1 MIRNVLTSL
10 PRALPRIL
18 LASALV
24 AGASSLAAAQTK
36 PEAKPAA
43 KPAAG
48 QTAQKPAAKPA
59 GTAAAKPAAKQQ
71 PAAAAS
77 AEPGKPTL
85 VATIG
90 DWGVY
95 VTTGGAKQC
104 YALAQP
110 KDRLPKDLKRDPA
123 YLFISSRP
131 SEKVRNEVSI
141 IMGFD
146 VKSTEKTPAEA
157 AVGAD
162 KFALA
167 SQGSHLWVR
176 DTAKTGAIVES
187 LRKGGKLIVK
197 APSLRGNVT
206 TDSYSLTG
214 IGGALDRVQ
223 KECP

>member
-1 MIRNVLTSL
+1 MIRNLLTS
-10 PRALPRIL
+10 PRGACARVL
-18 LASALV
+18 LAGALL
-24 AGASSLAAAQTK
+24 AGASSLAAAQT
-36 PEAKPAA
+36 AQRQQAA
-43 KPAAG
+43 VD
-48 QTAQKPAAKPA
+48 
-59 GTAAAKPAAKQQ
+59 
-71 PAAAAS
+71 
-77 AEPGKPTL
+77 PGKPSL

-110 KDRLPKDLKRDPA
+110 KDRLPKELKRDPA

-131 SEKVRNEVSI
+131 AERVRNEVSI

-146 VKSTEKTPAEA
+146 VKAGDMSPAEA
-157 AVGAD
+157 MIGAE

-176 DTAKTGAIVES
+176 DTAKTGAIVDS
-187 LRKGGKLIVK
+187 LRKGAKLTVK
-197 APSLRGNVT
+197 ATSLRGNLT

>member
-1 MIRNVLTSL
+1 MIRNLPTSL
-10 PRALPRIL
+10 PRAFARIL
-18 LASALV
+18 LAAALAASV
-24 AGASSLAAAQTK
+24 SSLAAAQTK
-36 PEAKPAA
+36 PAQ

-48 QTAQKPAAKPA
+48 QAAQKSA
-59 GTAAAKPAAKQQ
+59 GQTGQKQQ
-71 PAAAAS
+71 PAAAP

-95 VTTGGAKQC
+95 VTSGGAKQC

-110 KDRLPKDLKRDPA
+110 KDRLPKELKRDPA

-146 VKSTEKTPAEA
+146 VKAGDKGAPEA
-157 AVGAD
+157 TVGAD

-176 DTAKTGAIVES
+176 DAAKTGAIVDS
-187 LRKGGKLIVK
+187 MRKGGKLTVK

>member
-10 PRALPRIL
+10 PRAYARIL

-24 AGASSLAAAQTK
+24 AGVSSLAAAQTK
-36 PEAKPAA
+36 PETKPAA

-59 GTAAAKPAAKQQ
+59 TKQQ
-71 PAAAAS
+71 PAAAAAAS

-110 KDRLPKDLKRDPA
+110 KDRLPKELKRDPA

-176 DTAKTGAIVES
+176 DTAKTGAIVDS
-187 LRKGGKLIVK
+187 LRKGGKLTVK

>member
-18 LASALV
+18 LASALTL
-24 AGASSLAAAQTK
+24 GAASLAAAQTR

-43 KPAAG
+43 GQSAQKPAA
-48 QTAQKPAAKPA
+48 AKPAEKPAAKPA
-59 GTAAAKPAAKQQ
+59 SKQA
-71 PAAAAS
+71 AAAAS
-77 AEPGKPTL
+77 TEPGKPAL

-95 VTTGGAKQC
+95 VTSGGAKQC

-146 VKSTEKTPAEA
+146 VKPTDKSPAEA
-157 AVGAD
+157 TVGAE

-176 DTAKTGAIVES
+176 DTAKTGAIVDS
-187 LRKGGKLIVK
+187 LRKGGKLTVK

>member
-10 PRALPRIL
+10 PRAFARIL

-24 AGASSLAAAQTK
+24 AGLSPLAFAQMGPEIRGGSRQPAQTPAAKPAAAQ
-36 PEAKPAA
+36 PAGKPAA
-43 KPAAG
+43 KPAA
-48 QTAQKPAAKPA
+48 
-59 GTAAAKPAAKQQ
+59 
-71 PAAAAS
+71 S
-77 AEPGKPTL
+77 ATPEPGKPTL

-110 KDRLPKDLKRDPA
+110 KDRLPKELKRDPA

-131 SEKVRNEVSI
+131 AEKVRNEVSI

-146 VKSTEKTPAEA
+146 VKAIDKTPAEA
-157 AVGAD
+157 VVGTD

-176 DTAKTGAIVES
+176 DSAKTGAIVDS
-187 LRKGGKLIVK
+187 LRKGAKLIVK

>member
-18 LASALV
+18 LASAL
-24 AGASSLAAAQTK
+24 AFGASSLAAAQTK
-36 PEAKPAA
+36 PEP

-48 QTAQKPAAKPA
+48 AAAQKPAAKPA
-59 GTAAAKPAAKQQ
+59 GKPTGKPADKPAAKQQ
-71 PAAAAS
+71 PAAAS

-95 VTTGGAKQC
+95 VTSGGAKQC

-110 KDRLPKDLKRDPA
+110 KDRLPKDLKRDAA

-146 VKSTEKTPAEA
+146 VKAGDKTPAEA
-157 AVGAD
+157 TVGAD

-167 SQGSHLWVR
+167 SEGSHLWVR
-176 DTAKTGAIVES
+176 DTAKTGAIVDS
-187 LRKGGKLIVK
+187 LRKGAKLIVK